1 MSIPPEFA
9 LVRYQAALKCLE
21 KSNKSLSLEQALEIL
36 SARDELQ
43 LALSSQNKIP
53 SNILVEVV
61 KLDSCLKKRA
71 YKVTKAINLENWR
84 ASTPNTSEEWW
95 WHLDTKGQPHPWQQ
109 YDWLFKGLRLA
120 VWAFSLA
127 LLGDIIPRFVSGGL
141 TVIGSWEIIV
151 PTLLTLL
158 SAGSE
163 LTEAGQKAW
172 GKLISKIGLRPRFL
186 EVSLF
191 GLIVVFL
198 VFVVGFRA
206 SLPMLSQWR
215 NQEGVDNY
223 NQGKLGVAEQDYLR
237 AIAFDPDNYDA
248 HYNLGNLYED
258 LQKFDDAKKQY
269 LMAIKGDFPQAYNN
283 LARLH
288 IRKKEY
294 PQAAAL
300 LQQGIIK
307 TREHNNLPTE
317 DRYNLFKNL
326 GWTRVEQ
333 KRFKDAE
340 PYLKT
345 AIGIITSPKAA
356 SYIENP
362 GSAYCLLAQVLEQQS
377 QSAIEQW
384 QQCCQKANST
394 IPEEDTWSYLA
405 RTRLKEVNKK
415 CR

>member
-1 MSIPPEFA
+1 MTVFPEFA
-9 LVRYQAALKCLE
+9 LVRYQEALKCLE
-21 KSNKSLSLEQALEIL
+21 KPKKSLSLEQALEIL
-36 SARDELQ
+36 SARDHLK
-43 LALSSQNKIP
+43 LVLSSQNNIP
-53 SNILVEVV
+53 SDILVEVV

-71 YKVTKAINLENWR
+71 YKVTKAINLEDWR
-84 ASTPNTSEEWW
+84 ASSPKSSEDWW

-109 YDWLFKGLRLA
+109 YDWLLKALRLA

-163 LTEAGQKAW
+163 LTDAGQKAW
-172 GKLISKIGLRPRFL
+172 GKLISKVGVHQNFQEASQL
-186 EVSLF
+186 

-198 VFVVGFRA
+198 IFIVGFRA

-215 NQEGVDNY
+215 NQQGVDNY

-237 AIAFDPDNYDA
+237 AIAFDPDHYDA

-269 LMAIKGDFPQAYNN
+269 LIAIKGDFPQAYNN

-307 TREHNNLPTE
+307 TREHNNLPPE

-340 PYLKT
+340 PPLRK
-345 AIGIITSPKAA
+345 AIGIA
-356 SYIENP
+356 SNPENAPYIKND
-362 GSAYCLLAQVLEQQS
+362 GSAHCLLAQVLEQQN
-377 QSAIEQW
+377 QSAIEEW

-405 RTRLKEVNKK
+405 RTKLKEVNKK